1 MTTTLIWSGFVLIIL
16 LLLALDLGVFNR
28 RPHVIP
34 MRTALAWSAFWI
46 ALALAFAFPVYWLFE
61 HNWMGVGLAFP
72 EDISG
77 RTAVVEYLTGY
88 LLEKSLSLDNIF
100 VIALIFTYFRVPPA
114 YQHRVL
120 FWGVIGA
127 LVLRGVMI
135 GAGAV
140 LIHRF
145 AWMTYVFGVL
155 LIVTAARMLV
165 VPHDK
170 LAPESNLAYRLARRW
185 MSVTTEFDGARFF
198 TTRDG
203 VRHATPLFLVLIMVE
218 SSDVMFAIDSIP
230 AIFAVTDDPFIVYTS
245 NVFAILGLRS
255 LYFALA
261 PLLERFRYL
270 KASLVFMLAYIG
282 VKMLLAHTYPIPSGF
297 SLAMVATILAV
308 GILASVIA
316 NALDPAPTSPVHP
329 PTRSREP
336 EESTSSEPRP

>member
-1 MTTTLIWSGFVLIIL
+1 MTVLVWSGFVLVIL

-28 RPHVIP
+28 EPRAIP
-34 MRTALAWSAFWI
+34 MRKALGWSAFWI
-46 ALALAFAFPVYWLFE
+46 ALAMAFAFPVYWLFE
-61 HNWMGVGLAFP
+61 HNWMGVGLTFP

-100 VIALIFTYFRVPPA
+100 VIALIFSYFRVPAA

-120 FWGVIGA
+120 FWGVLGA

-135 GAGAV
+135 AAGAV

-145 AWMTYVFGVL
+145 TWMTYVFGVL

-170 LAPESNLAYRLARRW
+170 LAPEGNLAYRLARRW
-185 MSVTTEFDGARFF
+185 IPVTTEFDGARFF
-198 TTRDG
+198 TRKAG
-203 VRHATPLFLVLIMVE
+203 IRHATPLFLVLLMVE
-218 SSDVMFAIDSIP
+218 STDVMFAIDSIP
-230 AIFAVTDDPFIVYTS
+230 AIFAVTDEPFIVYTS

-270 KASLVFMLAYIG
+270 KASLVFMLVYIG
-282 VKMLLAHTYPIPSGF
+282 VKMLLAHHAPIPSGF
-297 SLAMVATILAV
+297 SLAMVASILTV

-316 NALDPAPTSPVHP
+316 NALDPSSVPRTVPPEPGDPTS
-329 PTRSREP
+329 
-336 EESTSSEPRP
+336 SSPRP